1 MYRLTAETVGLNL
14 FLSENG
20 LCKIH
25 NIYKVLSV
33 CGTTAKDA
41 AVTYELVCVFQIGE
55 PSEDPKDLFRRHV

>member
-1 MYRLTAETVGLNL
+1 M